1 MASISQRDDDSA
13 PDMAEKDRCGL
24 RSGCAGNVPCAAELP
39 VSGNQR
45 RLAESLEQLAGLK
58 RRYQKAGK
66 MIEAKAVGRAMEIL
80 KG

>member
-1 MASISQRDDDSA
+1 
-13 PDMAEKDRCGL
+13 
-24 RSGCAGNVPCAAELP
+24 